1 MKIANELKG
10 QIVLVKKKIKAIYS
24 DKGISFA
31 VSFIVLFLF
40 FGCQARNEE
49 SNLLLNEN
57 ETCFNEKLVS
67 ITKNGDKYYIGTESS
82 GRIYVYLPEK
92 NSLIDTLNIDCGRIY
107 QVKQTND
114 ANTFYVGTQNMGL
127 KKTRKVGK
135 SLKIETSYIIK
146 GKGNRFSC
154 YDVFVDDNVVYA
166 MTSHGI
172 FKVGKSDTLD
182 VVYAN
187 YGNGQPE
194 PFVAN
199 NMVRKGNN
207 LFVATSKGLV
217 KITQNDPKIILEK
230 SINNVECHDG
240 YVYALSD
247 YLYKLNDNGN
257 VIDSFGLKA
266 SADYYYHTDGINYF
280 LSDNYIILTH
290 DTTLQKHQT
299 DLYKKVFSR
308 RKLSIEGHNIIADSK
323 DYTLLIADNTL
334 WQVGHHLPSVF
345 GELKEGG
352 VRLACKDKKTIYFL
366 VGKKVYRLE
375 KGTVAK
381 EVIELNEKGDI
392 NLMECS
398 LDGDSLYYVNNDNE
412 VLRQSFQTPWYK
424 FWPDKPDSI
433 GKSKKEITAMCI
445 DESVHG
451 VILGIR
457 DGLISMNKPNVVN
470 TIALRTHEPEG
481 IDSIPYIRRFFVG
494 DSIYVPTMNEGL
506 FRGKGNT
513 LHIVKGTENLQFIRD
528 VAQPDSILYLLTN
541 RHLFWGNDSI
551 ENLNHG
557 SRLLV
562 LGDKIYIPGEVGGV
576 RVMRIGKNNEIQGD
590 SILFPDVSF
599 RAESSW
605 VIDDRVY
612 LGGQSGVIA
621 IYSNNGE
628 TRYVKFVD
636 KAPFPM
642 VLLLLLLSLLAIVLC
657 FVLWLRERSITIHWK
672 NFHKESLENKIGRLR
687 ESKVYN
693 LLDSTYQSQID
704 ILKNDVDKL
713 PYVKYK
719 EKKQRSKTVSSQI
732 DKFTMEV
739 THYIM
744 DIVSE
749 RKSIYVKLAN
759 SNNSKVEEK
768 ETNEEGFDQ
777 LVSIIEYYNK
787 HIEIEENMTKYR
799 FILERKT
806 IEPPE
811 KIEKMFLYEFR
822 KIGKEII
829 NNIDKIISK
838 TTYSS
843 EKKIEE
849 LNTILN
855 KSTHIFIENMKIHI
869 DDMINGANNE
879 AIERLEL
886 QTLKNELVSNDIKD
900 MFKLVEKITIADGHL
915 AMMKQMAN
923 IQKILKGYNETK
935 REELHQAIEN
945 FYIPTIYY
953 GIDLEIYK
961 QLMEITKD
969 EKESPKRIK
978 GTCTPIQQAFVL
990 LAVTM
995 AEQKIPEKDKCNMF
1009 LSERAEGKT
1018 RERVHTVVTKWVEST
1033 FVKEELKKKANDK
1046 AGSLYSSIAAFYLNN
1061 INQKES

>member
-114 ANTFYVGTQNMGL
+114 ADTFFVGTQNMGL
-127 KKTRKVGK
+127 KKTHQHGD
-135 SLKIETSYIIK
+135 SLITDITYRIK
-146 GKGNRFSC
+146 GKGDRYSC
-154 YDVFVDDNVVYA
+154 YDIFFDNDTVYA

-172 FKVGKSDTLD
+172 FKVGKSETLD
-182 VVYAN
+182 TIFTHLDAN
-187 YGNGQPE
+187 GVPNPL
-194 PFVAN
+194 VAN
-199 NMVRKGNN
+199 NMVKASEY
-207 LFVATSKGLV
+207 LFAATDSGVVVIKNHEVVDTIAEKIKIKNVAY
-217 KITQNDPKIILEK
+217 
-230 SINNVECHDG
+230 HDSFI
-240 YVYALSD
+240 YALGD
-247 YLYKLNDNGN
+247 CLYKVDP
-257 VIDSFGLKA
+257 DSLKIVDTVKLKA
-266 SADYYYHTDGINYF
+266 PARYYFYADSIHHF
-280 LSDNYIILTH
+280 LSESCMILAH
-290 DTTLQKHQT
+290 DSVLHNPEQHKLVYT
-299 DLYKKVFSR
+299 R
-308 RKLSIEGHNIIADSK
+308 RKLSLEGHNVIADGKEYS
-323 DYTLLIADNTL
+323 LLVAENAL
-334 WQVGHHLPSVF
+334 WQVGHHYPSVF
-345 GELKEGG
+345 GNLKKEGG
-352 VRLACKDKKTIYFL
+352 VKLACTDGKSAYFL
-366 VGKKVYRLE
+366 VGKKVYKLGANNVANEVLE
-375 KGTVAK
+375 LKDEIK
-381 EVIELNEKGDI
+381 
-392 NLMECS
+392 LMECKQ
-398 LDGDSLYYVNNDNE
+398 DSGIYYVNSDTC
-412 VLRQSFQTPWYK
+412 VYFQRFNQDEPE
-424 FWPDKPDSI
+424 FI
-433 GKSKKEITAMCI
+433 GKSDKEITAMCLHK
-445 DESVHG
+445 SVGNG
-451 VILGIR
+451 VLLGVR
-457 DGLISMNKPNVVN
+457 DGLLYMEKQKTPEPITLKMNNGNK
-470 TIALRTHEPEG
+470 
-481 IDSIPYIRRFFVG
+481 DSIPYIRRFFVG

-506 FRGKGNT
+506 FRGKGKT

-562 LGDKIYIPGEVGGV
+562 LGDTIYNTIYIPGEVGGV
-576 RVMRIGKNNEIQGD
+576 RVMRIGKNNEILSD

-605 VIDDRVY
+605 VLDDMVY

-621 IYSNNGE
+621 INSNNGE
-628 TRYVKFVD
+628 TRYVKFID
-636 KAPFPM
+636 KTPFPM
-642 VLLLLLLSLLAIVLC
+642 VLLLLSFSLFTIVLLL
-657 FVLWLRERSITIHWK
+657 FAIALWLREKSITIHWK

-978 GTCTPIQQAFVL
+978 GTCTLIQQAFVL